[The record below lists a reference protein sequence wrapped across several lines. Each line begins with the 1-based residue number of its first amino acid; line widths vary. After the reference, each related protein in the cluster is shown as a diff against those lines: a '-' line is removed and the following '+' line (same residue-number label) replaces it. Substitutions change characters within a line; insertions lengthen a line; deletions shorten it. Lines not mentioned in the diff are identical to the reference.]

1 MSNPQSSSIWI
12 VVNPCILVDSQ
23 TYEFPGEHC
32 HRSSNIPIINKQ
44 FSQKSRLKWPYGSIW
59 LVLYPTISSYIPIY
73 LVADIRISHQKK
85 HSSHW
90 FSHNG
95 IRTSDWCP
103 GSSPKVL
110 RRGSGPPL
118 SHVPLAAPGHGKFSG
133 WIHSLQV
140 ELHPQVFAD
149 SSDGFIPRV
158 SWVSTWNLSW
168 VSANPHAIRG
178 KFSTHIHKS
187 SLITWGL
194 AQELQLGKFH

>member
-85 HSSHW
+85 TFFPLVLPQRDSHLRLMSRI
-90 FSHNG
+90 F
-95 IRTSDWCP
+95 
-103 GSSPKVL
+103 PKSAEEGFWAPSKPRSISCSWPWKVFWVDTQSA
-110 RRGSGPPL
+110 SGTAPP
-118 SHVPLAAPGHGKFSG
+118 SFC
-133 WIHSLQV
+133 
-140 ELHPQVFAD
+140 
-149 SSDGFIPRV
+149 
-158 SWVSTWNLSW
+158 
-168 VSANPHAIRG
+168 
-178 KFSTHIHKS
+178 
-187 SLITWGL
+187 GL
-194 AQELQLGKFH
+194 